1 MSDRILVDAKNTF
14 CTGPLMELISNMK
27 MASVGDELEL
37 LSTDEGSAADI
48 PEWVNKVGHEIV
60 DSFKKEE
67 VLHIVVKKLNKLLI
81 GRV

>member
-14 CTGPLMELISNMK
+14 CPGPFMELISNMK

-60 DSFKKEE
+60 DSFKEEE
-67 VLHIVVKKLNKLLI
+67 VLHIVVKKIK
-81 GRV
+81 